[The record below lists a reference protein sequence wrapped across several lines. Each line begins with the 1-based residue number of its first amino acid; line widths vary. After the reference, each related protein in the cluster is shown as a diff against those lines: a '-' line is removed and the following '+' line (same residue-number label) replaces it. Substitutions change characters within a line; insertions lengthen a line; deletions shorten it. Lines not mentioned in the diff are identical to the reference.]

1 MVDRTQG
8 MSIQLNPRKPVTDTT
23 SIDINLPELKPST
36 ENINPVTGLPFVEF
50 NNAQLG
56 TGSPELEEPDLP
68 VERTPVSMASSFA
81 AGVGSAGR
89 EYFRGAQEKYLFD
102 ADPTYKI
109 DNDLANFTKNHDLRD
124 GELDQLKR
132 ARSTEQFNFIKD
144 TILDQRDRAERVQD
158 NFWSGLAGSMV
169 DIDIAASL
177 IGGGL
182 GTAVTAAGKV
192 SKVGRAAIGATTAA
206 GTMGAVVAGTEGY
219 TNRTDTDKI
228 IDVVS
233 AGLGGAFPIGKPKP
247 TVQPA
252 TPDLDNAIDAER
264 ASVSVFDAPD
274 AKVQTNTGKGTTRV
288 LTGNIEAKFRSTD
301 STLTLESLKTG
312 SKADD
317 FVVRLDAHRYGVRT
331 AESQGL
337 QYHINPQ
344 ETRVIKAL
352 QSEGYNIQGGTTNGT
367 KQINFGGSYNAQ
379 SSTTQSTQQ
388 VGSVGGVAV
397 VPVSGMAN
405 YLQGMGTAFADAAV
419 KNVAERLAKGED
431 IRYTKA
437 GSISAAKANPNYNVV
452 DNADGTVSVIGV
464 RDNSGVWFGVAGTS
478 KVTNRTITSVS
489 TTVPAR
495 VLATPASIQRAS
507 NEVLE
512 DVLKVDDE
520 VASIPLDNVP
530 DTPVGARIPLSR
542 TLYDADGN
550 ELMPKGSMEREWQAQ
565 IQSAWDLAL
574 HYTQDINHPFMK
586 LLASQYSL
594 GDNAPALA
602 RTLESR
608 GDVRLAEFERDL
620 DIAAKEIYG
629 TNSWLGRFGSKSHA
643 NSIRQVGMDV
653 YEQMQRL
660 DQFVLE
666 QAAKDIT
673 MTDAEILARVDALD
687 VHDGVKRAMKTYIE
701 SGFAT
706 TKYDELARSGV
717 VTEDMLELI
726 TRRSTYM
733 PVAHSYTRTRLFIND
748 AGDAAAV
755 AAREQSVRLFLG
767 KQIADMYPS
776 LRAGITTSKGVIRM
790 TPESLGKRFMDN
802 AKARESSPSAVRTTG
817 VPKDDLVD
825 MMVDQGVE
833 LEEATQLA
841 VKISDQRS
849 AASGFSNTR
858 RRISWDWNAKMTAPD
873 GTTFGMRDLVDENPM
888 GTLNEYNRRVSK
900 RSALATYGFKDRTSL
915 DKAKQEILD
924 KLPKGTDHAKAVKF
938 MDDTISA
945 AMGNP
950 VGDSIPA
957 TLRSMQTFAS
967 SILLAWSGLYQ
978 VVEAATQVQKL
989 GLLRSLPAIL
999 PAMRP
1004 MFKGMGGF
1012 TVSEAKD
1019 LEKAITGQ
1027 MMSPDRWRRIFTQYS
1042 DDFDVTNS
1050 FHEGVQYFGQS
1061 TKFLNG
1067 SEFIKRY
1074 QIGMYASV
1082 ITRAFEGA
1090 SKGVASDIKFLQ
1102 KKLRMSD
1109 ELIDVVSK
1117 EYKAHGDN
1125 INAWDA
1131 DARLAMEQKVL
1142 SEGDNLALQILHGEA
1157 PDFMDYTAWGKFLF
1171 PFMRFVWGAHNKIL
1185 RGTYIRDGAVGVA
1198 MVMAVQFPLAV
1209 MVAQLKRASAGEE
1222 PYDID
1227 DPADLKELIRSTATA
1242 MSALGLFSVPL
1253 DIILSEGRNLGSV
1266 SVFAP
1271 ITKTYGLG
1279 SAIASE
1285 DGASLRDF
1293 KENTLLNTPL
1303 PLSLLMIGF
1312 EEED

>member
-23 SIDINLPELKPST
+23 RIDINLPELKPST

-56 TGSPELEEPDLP
+56 TGSPELEIPDLP
-68 VERTPVSMASSFA
+68 VERTPVSMVSSFA

-109 DNDLANFTKNHDLRD
+109 DTDLANFTKNHNLRD

-158 NFWSGLAGSMV
+158 NFWSGLAGSLV

-177 IGGGL
+177 IGGGV
-182 GTAVTAAGKV
+182 GTAAVAAVKV
-192 SKVGRAAIGATTAA
+192 SKVGRAAIGAATAV
-206 GTMGAVVAGTEGY
+206 GTMGAVVAGTDGY

-228 IDVVS
+228 IDVIS
-233 AGLGGAFPIGKPKP
+233 AGLGGAFPIGKPEP
-247 TVQPA
+247 VVQPT
-252 TPDLDNAIDAER
+252 TPNLGNAIGAGK
-264 ASVSVFDAPD
+264 AA
-274 AKVQTNTGKGTTRV
+274 VQG
-288 LTGNIEAKFRSTD
+288 A
-301 STLTLESLKTG
+301 
-312 SKADD
+312 
-317 FVVRLDAHRYGVRT
+317 
-331 AESQGL
+331 
-337 QYHINPQ
+337 
-344 ETRVIKAL
+344 
-352 QSEGYNIQGGTTNGT
+352 GGTTTTTAQPINTPLSNFNIKVHTNAGKGSIRVIEDAANPRLQAIYNHTSAGLTVKSVQVQQSLDATQVGLEAYEYGIQLANTLGVPFYVNPNFTGIIKGLQGLGYNVQGGVVQGAKTFNG
-367 KQINFGGSYNAQ
+367 
-379 SSTTQSTQQ
+379 STISTATSTQP
-388 VGSVGGVAV
+388 AV
-397 VPVSGMAN
+397 VSLTTAQIQAIVNSVLPQVLHVPNPVAN
-405 YLQGMGTAFADAAV
+405 IPL
-419 KNVAERLAKGED
+419 N
-431 IRYTKA
+431 
-437 GSISAAKANPNYNVV
+437 NVV
-452 DNADGTVSVIGV
+452 GV
-464 RDNSGVWFGVAGTS
+464 P
-478 KVTNRTITSVS
+478 K
-489 TTVPAR
+489 
-495 VLATPASIQRAS
+495 
-507 NEVLE
+507 
-512 DVLKVDDE
+512 
-520 VASIPLDNVP
+520 
-530 DTPVGARIPLSR
+530 GARIPLSR

-594 GDNAPALA
+594 GDNAPSLA

-666 QAAKDIT
+666 QSAKDIT
-673 MTDAEILARVDALD
+673 MTDAEILAHVDALN
-687 VHDGVKRAMKTYIE
+687 VHDGVKRAMRTYIE

-717 VTEDMLELI
+717 VTEDALELI

-755 AAREQSVRLFLG
+755 AAREQAVRLFLG
-767 KQIADMYPS
+767 KQIADMYPA

-790 TPESLGKRFMDN
+790 SAESLGKRFMDN
-802 AKARESSPSAVRTTG
+802 AKVRESSPSAVRTTG

-833 LEEATQLA
+833 LEEAKQLA

-957 TLRSMQTFAS
+957 TLRSMQTVAS
-967 SILLAWSGLYQ
+967 SMLLAWSGLYQ
-978 VVEAATQVQKL
+978 AVEAATQVQKL

-1004 MFKGMGGF
+1004 MFKGMGSF

-1027 MMSPDRWRRIFTQYS
+1027 MMSPDRWRRIFTQHS

-1050 FHEGVQYFGQS
+1050 FHEGVQYYGQS

-1074 QIGMYASV
+1074 QIGLYAKV
-1082 ITRAFEGA
+1082 ITKAFEGA
-1090 SKGVASDIKFLQ
+1090 SKGVALDIKFLQ
-1102 KKLRMSD
+1102 KKMRMSD
-1109 ELIDVVSK
+1109 ELIDAVSK

-1185 RGTYIRDGAVGVA
+1185 RGTYIRDGAAATA

-1227 DPADLKELIRSTATA
+1227 DPADLKDLIRSTATA
-1242 MSALGLFSVPL
+1242 MSSLGLFSVPL

>member
-68 VERTPVSMASSFA
+68 VERTPVSKVSSFA

-109 DNDLANFTKNHDLRD
+109 DTDLANFTKNHNLRD

-144 TILDQRDRAERVQD
+144 TILDQRDRAERMQD

-169 DIDIAASL
+169 DIDMAASL
-177 IGGGL
+177 IGSGL
-182 GTAVTAAGKV
+182 GTTAVAAGKV
-192 SKVGRAAIGATTAA
+192 SKVGRAAIGAITAV

-247 TVQPA
+247 VVQPA
-252 TPDLDNAIDAER
+252 TPNLDNAIDAER
-264 ASVSVFDAPD
+264 ASVAPEGTIPPVRTQVLPDEQPVATVSTFDAPD
-274 AKVQTNTGKGTTRV
+274 VKVQTNTGKGTTRV

-317 FVVRLDAHRYGVRT
+317 FTVRLDAHRYGLRT
-331 AESQGL
+331 AESRGL
-337 QYHINPQ
+337 EYKINPQ

-352 QSEGYNIQGGTTNGT
+352 QDEGYDIQAGAVKGT
-367 KQINFGGSYNAQ
+367 KQ
-379 SSTTQSTQQ
+379 
-388 VGSVGGVAV
+388 
-397 VPVSGMAN
+397 
-405 YLQGMGTAFADAAV
+405 
-419 KNVAERLAKGED
+419 
-431 IRYTKA
+431 
-437 GSISAAKANPNYNVV
+437 VV
-452 DNADGTVSVIGV
+452 DGRIQVQG
-464 RDNSGVWFGVAGTS
+464 
-478 KVTNRTITSVS
+478 

-495 VLATPASIQRAS
+495 VLATPESIQRAS

-687 VHDGVKRAMKTYIE
+687 VHDGVKRAMRTYIE

-706 TKYDELARSGV
+706 TKYDELARSGI
-717 VTEDMLELI
+717 VTEDALELI

-790 TPESLGKRFMDN
+790 STESLGKRFMYN

-833 LEEATQLA
+833 LEEAKQLA

-924 KLPKGTDHAKAVKF
+924 KLPKGTDHAKVVKF

-957 TLRSMQTFAS
+957 TLRSMQTVAS
-967 SILLAWSGLYQ
+967 SMLLAWSGLYQ
-978 VVEAATQVQKL
+978 AVEAATQVQKL

-1050 FHEGVQYFGQS
+1050 FHEGVQYYGQS

-1074 QIGMYASV
+1074 QIGLYAKV
-1082 ITRAFEGA
+1082 ITKAFEGA

-1185 RGTYIRDGAVGVA
+1185 RGTYIRDGAAATA

-1227 DPADLKELIRSTATA
+1227 DPADLKDLIRSTATA
-1242 MSALGLFSVPL
+1242 MSSLGLFSVPL

-1293 KENTLLNTPL
+1293 KESTLLNTPL
-1303 PLSLLMIGF
+1303 PMSLLMIAF
-1312 EEED
+1312 EEDE

>member
-1 MVDRTQG
+1 MVGRTQG

-23 SIDINLPELKPST
+23 SIDINLPELQPST

-56 TGSPELEEPDLP
+56 TGSPELEIPDLP

-109 DNDLANFTKNHDLRD
+109 DTDLANFTKTYDLRD

-177 IGGGL
+177 IGGGV
-182 GTAVTAAGKV
+182 GTAAVAAGKV

-206 GTMGAVVAGTEGY
+206 GTMGAVVAGTDGY

-247 TVQPA
+247 VVQPA

-264 ASVSVFDAPD
+264 ASVDPTGTIPPVRTQVLPDEQPVAPVSVFDAPD

-288 LTGNIEAKFRSTD
+288 LAADVEAKFRSTN

-317 FVVRLDAHRYGVRT
+317 FAVRLDAHRYGLRT

-337 QYHINPQ
+337 EYRLNPQ

-352 QSEGYNIQGGTTNGT
+352 QAEGYDIQAGAVKGT
-367 KQINFGGSYNAQ
+367 KQ
-379 SSTTQSTQQ
+379 
-388 VGSVGGVAV
+388 VVGGRIQV
-397 VPVSGMAN
+397 
-405 YLQGMGTAFADAAV
+405 QG
-419 KNVAERLAKGED
+419 
-431 IRYTKA
+431 
-437 GSISAAKANPNYNVV
+437 
-452 DNADGTVSVIGV
+452 
-464 RDNSGVWFGVAGTS
+464 
-478 KVTNRTITSVS
+478 

-495 VLATPASIQRAS
+495 VIATPESIQRAS

-542 TLYDADGN
+542 TLYDSDGN

-594 GDNAPALA
+594 GENAPALA

-666 QAAKDIT
+666 QSAKGIT
-673 MTDAEILARVDALD
+673 MTDAEILSRVDALD
-687 VHDGVKRAMKTYIE
+687 VPDGVKRAMRTYIE

-717 VTEDMLELI
+717 VTEDALELI

-767 KQIADMYPS
+767 KQISDMYPT

-790 TPESLGKRFMDN
+790 SAESLGKRFMDN
-802 AKARESSPSAVRTTG
+802 AKVRESSPSAVRTTG

-833 LEEATQLA
+833 LEEAKQLA

-957 TLRSMQTFAS
+957 TLRSMQTVAS
-967 SILLAWSGLYQ
+967 SMLLAWSGLYQ
-978 VVEAATQVQKL
+978 AVEAATQVQKL

-1004 MFKGMGGF
+1004 MFKGMGSF

-1027 MMSPDRWRRIFTQYS
+1027 MMSPDRWRHIFTQYS

-1050 FHEGVQYFGQS
+1050 FHEGVQYYGQS

-1185 RGTYIRDGAVGVA
+1185 RGTYIRDGAAATA

-1227 DPADLKELIRSTATA
+1227 DPADLKDLIRSTATA
-1242 MSALGLFSVPL
+1242 MSSLGLFSVPL

-1303 PLSLLMIGF
+1303 PFSLLMMAF
-1312 EEED
+1312 EEDE

>member
-109 DNDLANFTKNHDLRD
+109 DTDLANFTKNHDLRD

-177 IGGGL
+177 LGGGL
-182 GTAVTAAGKV
+182 GTAATAASKV

-228 IDVVS
+228 IDVIS

-264 ASVSVFDAPD
+264 ASVDPTGTIPPVRTQVLPDEQPVAPVSPFDAPD
-274 AKVQTNTGKGTTRV
+274 IKVQTNVGKGTQRV
-288 LTGNIEAKFRSTD
+288 IGDGFEAKYRFVDDTY
-301 STLTLESLKTG
+301 TLESLKTG

-317 FVVRLDAHRYGVRT
+317 FELRLAAHRHGLRT
-331 AESQGL
+331 AIDQDL
-337 QYHINPQ
+337 TYKINPQ
-344 ETRVIKAL
+344 ETRIIKAL
-352 QSEGYNIQGGTTNGT
+352 QDEGYDIQAGAVRGA
-367 KQINFGGSYNAQ
+367 KQ
-379 SSTTQSTQQ
+379 
-388 VGSVGGVAV
+388 
-397 VPVSGMAN
+397 
-405 YLQGMGTAFADAAV
+405 
-419 KNVAERLAKGED
+419 
-431 IRYTKA
+431 
-437 GSISAAKANPNYNVV
+437 VV
-452 DNADGTVSVIGV
+452 DGRIQVQG
-464 RDNSGVWFGVAGTS
+464 
-478 KVTNRTITSVS
+478 
-489 TTVPAR
+489 TTVPAK
-495 VLATPASIQRAS
+495 VLATPESIQRAS

-574 HYTQDINHPFMK
+574 NYTQDINHPFMK

-629 TNSWLGRFGSKSHA
+629 TSSWLGRFGSKSHA

-666 QAAKDIT
+666 QAAKDIN
-673 MTDAEILARVDALD
+673 MTDAEILARVDTLD
-687 VHDGVKRAMKTYIE
+687 VPDGVKRAMRTYIE

-717 VTEDMLELI
+717 VTEDALELI

-767 KQIADMYPS
+767 KQIADMYPT
-776 LRAGITTSKGVIRM
+776 LRAGIATSKGVIRM
-790 TPESLGKRFMDN
+790 STESLGKRFMDN

-817 VPKDDLVD
+817 LPKDDLVD

-833 LEEATQLA
+833 LEEAKQLA

-957 TLRSMQTFAS
+957 TLRSMQTVAS
-967 SILLAWSGLYQ
+967 SMLLAWSGLYQ
-978 VVEAATQVQKL
+978 AVEAATQVQKL

-1050 FHEGVQYFGQS
+1050 FHEGVQYYGQS
-1061 TKFLNG
+1061 AKFLNG

-1082 ITRAFEGA
+1082 VTKAFEGA

-1102 KKLRMSD
+1102 KRLRMSD

-1185 RGTYIRDGAVGVA
+1185 RGTYIRDGAAATA

-1227 DPADLKELIRSTATA
+1227 DPADLKDLIRSTATA
-1242 MSALGLFSVPL
+1242 MSSLGLFSVPL
-1253 DIILSEGRNLGSV
+1253 DIILSDGRNLGSV

>member
-50 NNAQLG
+50 NNTQLG

-68 VERTPVSMASSFA
+68 VERTPVSKLSSFS
-81 AGVGSAGR
+81 AGVGYAGR
-89 EYFRGAQEKYLFD
+89 DYLRGAQEKYLFD
-102 ADPTYKI
+102 TDPTYKI
-109 DNDLANFTKNHDLRD
+109 DNDLANFTKNYNLRY

-144 TILDQRDRAERVQD
+144 TVLYQRDRNERMQD
-158 NFWSGLAGSMV
+158 NFWSGLAGSII

-177 IGGGL
+177 IGSGV
-182 GTAVTAAGKV
+182 GTAVVTAGKV
-192 SKVGRAAIGATTAA
+192 GKAGRIAIGATTAA
-206 GTMGAVVAGTEGY
+206 GTMGAVIAGTDGY
-219 TNRTDTDKI
+219 TNQTDFDKVI
-228 IDVVS
+228 YTIS
-233 AGLGGAFPIGKPKP
+233 AGLGGAFPLITSRSK
-247 TVQPA
+247 VQPA
-252 TPDLDNAIDAER
+252 TPDLDTAIDAER
-264 ASVSVFDAPD
+264 AAIASEGTTPPVAPVSPFDAPSVR
-274 AKVQTNTGKGTTRV
+274 VQTNVGKGTQRV
-288 LTGNIEAKFRSTD
+288 IGEGFEAKYRFVDDTY
-301 STLTLESLKTG
+301 TLESLKTG

-317 FVVRLDAHRYGVRT
+317 FELRLAAHRYGLRAAIDQDLT
-331 AESQGL
+331 
-337 QYHINPQ
+337 YKINPQ

-352 QSEGYNIQGGTTNGT
+352 QAEGYDIQAGAVKGT
-367 KQINFGGSYNAQ
+367 KQ
-379 SSTTQSTQQ
+379 
-388 VGSVGGVAV
+388 
-397 VPVSGMAN
+397 
-405 YLQGMGTAFADAAV
+405 
-419 KNVAERLAKGED
+419 
-431 IRYTKA
+431 
-437 GSISAAKANPNYNVV
+437 VV
-452 DNADGTVSVIGV
+452 DGRIQVQG
-464 RDNSGVWFGVAGTS
+464 
-478 KVTNRTITSVS
+478 

-495 VLATPASIQRAS
+495 VLATPESIQRAS

-530 DTPVGARIPLSR
+530 DAPVGARIPLSR
-542 TLYDADGN
+542 TLYDSDGN

-666 QAAKDIT
+666 QAAKDIN
-673 MTDAEILARVDALD
+673 MTDAEILARVDTLD
-687 VHDGVKRAMKTYIE
+687 VPDGVKRAMRTYIE

-717 VTEDMLELI
+717 VTEDALELI

-748 AGDAAAV
+748 AGDAGAV
-755 AAREQSVRLFLG
+755 AAREQSVRMFLG
-767 KQIADMYPS
+767 KQIADMYPA
-776 LRAGITTSKGVIRM
+776 LRAGITTSKGVVRM
-790 TPESLGKRFMDN
+790 TPESLGRRFMEN
-802 AKARESSPSAVRTTG
+802 AKMRESSPSAVRTTG

-833 LEEATQLA
+833 LEEAIQLA
-841 VKISDQRS
+841 VKISNQRS
-849 AASGFSNTR
+849 TASGFSNTR

-888 GTLNEYNRRVSK
+888 RTLNEYNRRVSK
-900 RSALATYGFKDRTSL
+900 RSALAEYGFKDRTSL

-924 KLPKGTDHAKAVKF
+924 KLPKGVDHAKAVRF

-945 AMGNP
+945 ALGNP
-950 VGDSIPA
+950 VGNAIPPL
-957 TLRSMQTFAS
+957 LRSMQTVAS
-967 SILLAWSGLYQ
+967 SMLLAWSGLYQ

-1050 FHEGVQYFGQS
+1050 FHEGVQYYGQS

-1067 SEFIKRY
+1067 SEFIKRW

-1082 ITRAFEGA
+1082 ITKAFAGA

-1125 INAWDA
+1125 ISAWDA

-1185 RGTYIRDGAVGVA
+1185 RGTYIRDGAAATA

-1227 DPADLKELIRSTATA
+1227 DPADLKDLIRSTATA
-1242 MSALGLFSVPL
+1242 MSSLGLFSVPL

>member
-8 MSIQLNPRKPVTDTT
+8 MSIQLNPRKPVTDTK
-23 SIDINLPELKPST
+23 SIDIDLPELKPST
-36 ENINPVTGLPFVEF
+36 ENINPVTGLPLVEF
-50 NNAQLG
+50 NNAELG
-56 TGSPELEEPDLP
+56 TGSPELEEPDIP
-68 VERTPVSMASSFA
+68 VERTPVSMVSSFT
-81 AGVGSAGR
+81 AGVGSAAR

-109 DNDLANFTKNHDLRD
+109 DTDLANFTKNYDLRD

-144 TILDQRDRAERVQD
+144 TIMDQRDRAERLGD
-158 NFWSGLAGSMV
+158 NFWSGLAGSMIDV
-169 DIDIAASL
+169 DIAASL
-177 IGGGL
+177 IGGGV
-182 GTAVTAAGKV
+182 GTTAVAAGKV
-192 SKVGRAAIGATTAA
+192 SKVGRAAIGATTAVGA
-206 GTMGAVVAGTEGY
+206 MGAVVAGTEGY

-228 IDVVS
+228 IDIVS

-252 TPDLDNAIDAER
+252 TPNLDTAIDAER
-264 ASVSVFDAPD
+264 ASVAPEGTIPPVRTQTLPDEQPVAPVNVFDAPD
-274 AKVQTNTGKGTTRV
+274 VKVQTNTGKGTTRV
-288 LTGNIEAKFRSTD
+288 LAADVEAKFRSTD

-317 FVVRLDAHRYGVRT
+317 FAVRLDAHRYGIRT

-388 VGSVGGVAV
+388 VGSVGGVA
-397 VPVSGMAN
+397 
-405 YLQGMGTAFADAAV
+405 
-419 KNVAERLAKGED
+419 
-431 IRYTKA
+431 
-437 GSISAAKANPNYNVV
+437 
-452 DNADGTVSVIGV
+452 
-464 RDNSGVWFGVAGTS
+464 GTS
-478 KVTNRTITSVS
+478 KVTNRPITSVS
-489 TTVPAR
+489 TTVPAK
-495 VLATPASIQRAS
+495 VLATPASIQRTS

-512 DVLKVDDE
+512 EVLKVDDE

-542 TLYDADGN
+542 PLYDADGN
-550 ELMPKGSMEREWQAQ
+550 QLMPKGSMEHEALAQ

-687 VHDGVKRAMKTYIE
+687 VHAGIKRAMKTYIE

-717 VTEDMLELI
+717 VTDDAMELI

-748 AGDAAAV
+748 AGEVAAV

-833 LEEATQLA
+833 LEEAKQLA

-849 AASGFSNTR
+849 TASGFSNTR

-978 VVEAATQVQKL
+978 AVEAATQVQKL
-989 GLLRSLPAIL
+989 GLLRTLPVML

-1012 TVSEAKD
+1012 TVSEVKD

-1050 FHEGVQYFGQS
+1050 FHEGVQYYGQS
-1061 TKFLNG
+1061 VKFLNG
-1067 SEFIKRY
+1067 AEVIKRY
-1074 QIGMYASV
+1074 QIGMYAKV
-1082 ITRAFEGA
+1082 ITKAFEGA
-1090 SKGVASDIKFLQ
+1090 SKGVTSDIKFLQ

-1185 RGTYIRDGAVGVA
+1185 RGTYIRDGAAATA

-1242 MSALGLFSVPL
+1242 MSSLGLFSVPL
-1253 DIILSEGRNLGSV
+1253 DLILSEGRNLGSV

-1271 ITKTYGLG
+1271 VTKTYGLV

-1285 DGASLRDF
+1285 DGASVRDF

-1303 PLSLLMIGF
+1303 PMSLLMIAF
-1312 EEED
+1312 EEDE